1 MVFLGQLVK
10 SLVGRCCLLSVYF
23 NKYWPG
29 RLSAGEEL
37 PFHLGFM
44 SSDLSWCN
52 PSWAGT
58 VQWVLPQIHAESVF
72 IEKWCF
78 GADWEFALW
87 KWRNIQRESSGFF
100 QQSDISL
107 NLLVAE
113 LKAVSHRFSLL
124 VENSVMK
131 LNCLPGNWAAEAS
144 PSMLFELVSRI
155 AAEFQQAASKPVYLC
170 SAGNFHDLQDL
181 STRFWGNFC
190 FALESQREGK
200 KLSLYFCSFSCSCC
214 VCN

>member
-58 VQWVLPQIHAESVF
+58 VQWILPQIHAESVF

-131 LNCLPGNWAAEAS
+131 LNCLRKLSSRGISLYVVWIGVQNSSW
-144 PSMLFELVSRI
+144 VSTSS
-155 AAEFQQAASKPVYLC
+155 QQAC
-170 SAGNFHDLQDL
+170 I
-181 STRFWGNFC
+181 
-190 FALESQREGK
+190 
-200 KLSLYFCSFSCSCC
+200 SL
-214 VCN
+214 